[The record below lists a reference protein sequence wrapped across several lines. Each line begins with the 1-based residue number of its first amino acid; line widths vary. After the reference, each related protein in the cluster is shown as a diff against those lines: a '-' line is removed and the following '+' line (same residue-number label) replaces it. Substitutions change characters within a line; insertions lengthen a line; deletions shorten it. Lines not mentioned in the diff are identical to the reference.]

1 MGLNKSFCLTFIIC
15 LLSRL
20 TVVKSDPVSSYY
32 NNLRL
37 VSTSQGIAI
46 QMNNSILHIWRMD
59 YYAYNQR
66 MYLSLPNDDCRIKIS
81 YGNYIVNSKL
91 NRYMYRIWNLPRW
104 KLHQNKTFVDDI
116 IKKMYAIEPTY
127 LSLMKFL
134 FQEKPVNVFKCHG
147 EYNDCTGITIKYK
160 TLVDFYQL
168 LQHVSDYHEINP
180 ENTHLFMITD
190 EAKVRNFCMQNN
202 CLK

>member
-1 MGLNKSFCLTFIIC
+1 MFKKVFSCIHVCQKMWLNKSFYLTFIIC

-91 NRYMYRIWNLPRW
+91 NRYICTEYGTYRDGNS
-104 KLHQNKTFVDDI
+104 
-116 IKKMYAIEPTY
+116 IKIKH
-127 LSLMKFL
+127 LLMIL
-134 FQEKPVNVFKCHG
+134 
-147 EYNDCTGITIKYK
+147 
-160 TLVDFYQL
+160 
-168 LQHVSDYHEINP
+168 
-180 ENTHLFMITD
+180 
-190 EAKVRNFCMQNN
+190 
-202 CLK
+202 